1 MPSELADLLQRG
13 DDILIGYL
21 YLVGDRLAA
30 ADVNH
35 SSHLIVHADYLLPLL
50 LCLSLDPPVFVTRQ
64 ALLLP
69 DAREPG
75 LSVMMPRCHCCVG
88 HLSHLFSIEAVVTL
102 VLWQFDPF

>member
-13 DDILIGYL
+13 DDILIEYL

-50 LCLSLDPPVFVTRQ
+50 LCLSLDPPVFVARQ
-64 ALLLP
+64 ALLAYRMLASR
-69 DAREPG
+69 DDQR
-75 LSVMMPRCHCCVG
+75 
-88 HLSHLFSIEAVVTL
+88 
-102 VLWQFDPF
+102 